1 MNVCEKAL
9 AASLCLALLG
19 CASGSIAPK
28 SDTVSVAKL
37 GAAAGTP
44 VGREMLRVEVMRVAD
59 RYAATMAEEADRI
72 RDAEGGARLGYFTTG
87 WKLGTRSA
95 ALNIAMGENA
105 VENLLDMLVLASL
118 TRHSVESHWA
128 PKFLGGS
135 RGDRLLVASR
145 AFEDEVW
152 KASRRVLTSEE
163 QDALRALIQ
172 DWVEKNPDQAYV
184 WEIRFTGFS
193 GQRAEELERV
203 AATGGLLA
211 EAQRARETVD
221 EVRVLAERMTYYLL
235 RAPTLAR
242 LQAELGVHN
251 VLEGNQINRLMDDL
265 HRTSLAVEQFG
276 LLAKQ
281 LPGEREAA
289 IRQLLREFGRER
301 EAAIGQLAKE
311 VTREREAS
319 IVQASAELS
328 REREAAVRQV
338 MLEQR
343 EAVLALLKSD
353 ELAAMVHRAST
364 QGEDVIN
371 AVFVRG
377 ALLILL
383 WMVAYLAVRLLSG
396 YWVARIDERSGVSRL
411 AVGRASAAPAS
422 DLSEARTPTAG
433 GRHLRG

>member
-1 MNVCEKAL
+1 MQQGWSEIEQR
-9 AASLCLALLG
+9 
-19 CASGSIAPK
+19 CA
-28 SDTVSVAKL
+28 T
-37 GAAAGTP
+37 
-44 VGREMLRVEVMRVAD
+44 
-59 RYAATMAEEADRI
+59 
-72 RDAEGGARLGYFTTG
+72 DAVTL
-87 WKLGTRSA
+87 
-95 ALNIAMGENA
+95 
-105 VENLLDMLVLASL
+105 
-118 TRHSVESHWA
+118 
-128 PKFLGGS
+128 
-135 RGDRLLVASR
+135 RLLVAVWAS
-145 AFEDEVW
+145 AGALDVW
-152 KASRRVLTSEE
+152 KASRRVLTSEQ
-163 QDALRALIQ
+163 QDSLRALIQ
-172 DWVEKNPDQAYV
+172 DWIEKNPDQAYV

-211 EAQRARETVD
+211 EAQRARETVE

-251 VLEGNQINRLMDDL
+251 VLEGNQVNRLMDDL

-301 EAAIGQLAKE
+301 EAALGQLAKE

-353 ELAAMVHRAST
+353 ELAAVVNRAST

-396 YWVARIDERSGVSRL
+396 YWAARIDERRGASRL
-411 AVGRASAAPAS
+411 SVAPTAAPES
-422 DLSEARTPTAG
+422 DSSEANI
-433 GRHLRG
+433 RHAAYGKLHSK